1 MSWFRDKKKVVDPD
15 KVYDLDDVVWRGVD
29 QMQRLDRLADEA
41 DRAAALDKDQPGQG
55 PHFSPKQPA
64 SLIDE
69 VIATAAPE
77 DWAAPNPLPV
87 KPEETAAGSKSDE
100 ILDLA
105 KAPAS
110 APAPVRHD
118 IKPAQ
123 QAPED
128 VAEDDVVRSV
138 ADKISMDMISDAV
151 DAVVASD
158 EVAST
163 VRAEALSETPDP
175 AEYKPKADTAEDQIK
190 DFKRSAD
197 MTGGVKSAVEQLV
210 REELS
215 GWLEEH
221 MGRIVAESIP
231 DKVKQSTKSKKPAR
245 QTIPKRKRTKKAS
258 PVAPKGHLQNRP
270 KSDKPENI
278 IPLKG
283 RDNSS

>member
-1 MSWFRDKKKVVDPD
+1 MSWFRDKKKGVDPD

-41 DRAAALDKDQPGQG
+41 DRAAALHEDKPGQG
-55 PHFSPKQPA
+55 PHFPPKQPA

-69 VIATAAPE
+69 VMAAAAPE
-77 DWAAPNPLPV
+77 DWAAPKPLPV
-87 KPEETAAGSKSDE
+87 SPDKAGPESHD

-105 KAPAS
+105 EAPAS
-110 APAPVRHD
+110 APAAVYHD
-118 IKPAQ
+118 DDPAAKPPAEEAENDPI
-123 QAPED
+123 QA
-128 VAEDDVVRSV
+128 A
-138 ADKISMDMISDAV
+138 ADQISMEMISDAV
-151 DAVVASD
+151 EAVVASD

-175 AEYKPKADTAEDQIK
+175 AETKAKPDTAGEQIK
-190 DFKRSAD
+190 DFKRSSPVTVD
-197 MTGGVKSAVEQLV
+197 VKSAVEQLV

-215 GWLEEH
+215 DWLQEH

-231 DKVKQSTKSKKPAR
+231 DKVKQSAKSKKPAR

-258 PVAPKGHLQNRP
+258 PVAPKGHLQNHP

-283 RDNSS
+283 RDQSS

>member
-41 DRAAALDKDQPGQG
+41 DRAAALNQDQPGQG
-55 PHFSPKQPA
+55 PHFTPKQPA

-87 KPEETAAGSKSDE
+87 KPEKAAGPKSDE

-105 KAPAS
+105 EAPAS
-110 APAPVRHD
+110 PPAPVHHQE
-118 IKPAQ
+118 PAEK
-123 QAPED
+123 ALE
-128 VAEDDVVRSV
+128 VLAEDDTARSV

-151 DAVVASD
+151 EAVVASD

-163 VRAEALSETPDP
+163 VRAEALSETP
-175 AEYKPKADTAEDQIK
+175 AAKPKANTAQDQIK
-190 DFKRSAD
+190 DFKTSSEV
-197 MTGGVKSAVEQLV
+197 TGGVKSAVEQLV

-215 GWLEEH
+215 EWLEEH

-231 DKVKQSTKSKKPAR
+231 DQVKQSAKSKKPVR
-245 QTIPKRKRTKKAS
+245 KTIPKRKRTKKAS
-258 PVAPKGHLQNRP
+258 PVASKGHLQNP
-270 KSDKPENI
+270 TKSDKPENI